1 MVASKSPSTV
11 APAKSAKRPPAK
23 SAAPARKKA
32 VAGPVARKA
41 AAKPLAKAA
50 AAAPVARKTATAPV
64 PAKPKHKLV
73 RDSFTIPKS
82 EYAVLQDMKARAN
95 GLKRPAKKS
104 ELLRAGIALLAALG
118 DSAFLAALAKIPS
131 LKTGRPKDPAVS
143 A

>member
-1 MVASKSPSTV
+1 MVTSKSSTTA

-23 SAAPARKKA
+23 TAAAARKKA
-32 VAGPVARKA
+32 VTGPVAKKA
-41 AAKPLAKAA
+41 AATPVAKA

-95 GLKRPAKKS
+95 GLKHPAKKS

-131 LKTGRPKDPAVS
+131 LKTGRPKDPA
-143 A
+143 ATA